1 MGRACSQN
9 GKGRSAFKILT
20 GKPTGKR
27 NLEMSRCR
35 SENNFGMDLKE
46 IGNNTRN
53 RVDSS
58 PGRDYW
64 RALAN
69 VTLSL
74 RVSYAM
80 DLVWY

>member
-1 MGRACSQN
+1 MEEGWS
-9 GKGRSAFKILT
+9 SFKIVT
-20 GKPTGKR
+20 GKPAGKSPLGR
-27 NLEMSRCR
+27 PSCR
-35 SENNFGMDLKE
+35 WEDNIRVDLKE